1 MKPNKTAMNQSEFDF
16 DSTTKARTS
25 DPATSHKA
33 AASAKVSESHQLV
46 IEALAASPV
55 PLTSFE
61 IAAELSGACSPSRVR
76 GALAEMVALGEL
88 LVDDLGRS
96 EYGRQCSRYQ
106 LKRSVK

>member
-1 MKPNKTAMNQSEFDF
+1 MNQSEFDF

-33 AASAKVSESHQLV
+33 AASAKVSESHELV
-46 IEALAASPV
+46 RGFLSMSSG

-61 IAAELSGACSPSRVR
+61 IASALVGACSPSRVR

>member
-1 MKPNKTAMNQSEFDF
+1 MNQSEFDF

-33 AASAKVSESHQLV
+33 AASAKVSESHELV
-46 IEALAASPV
+46 RGFLSMSSG

-61 IAAELSGACSPSRVR
+61 IASALVGACSPSRVR

-88 LVDDLGRS
+88 LVDDLGVS

-106 LKRSVK
+106 LKR

>member
-1 MKPNKTAMNQSEFDF
+1 VQQREIDF
-16 DSTTKARTS
+16 DSLSRRT
-25 DPATSHKA
+25 DPPTSRKA

-76 GALAEMVALGEL
+76 GALAELYERGEL

-96 EYGRQCSRYQ
+96 EYGRQCSRYS
-106 LKRSVK
+106 LKR

>member
-1 MKPNKTAMNQSEFDF
+1 MNQSEFDF
-16 DSTTKARTS
+16 DAAATARRN

-33 AASAKVSESHQLV
+33 AASAKVSESHELV
-46 IEALAASPV
+46 RGFLSMSSG

-61 IAAELSGACSPSRVR
+61 IASALVGACSPSRVR

-106 LKRSVK
+106 LKR

>member
-1 MKPNKTAMNQSEFDF
+1 MNQSEFDF
-16 DSTTKARTS
+16 ESPTKARTS

-61 IAAELSGACSPSRVR
+61 IAAEVSERCSS
-76 GALAEMVALGEL
+76 MISVARNTVGN
-88 LVDDLGRS
+88 VP
-96 EYGRQCSRYQ
+96 
-106 LKRSVK
+106 VIN

>member
-33 AASAKVSESHQLV
+33 AASAKVAESH
-46 IEALAASPV
+46 AAVRAILSTSSEPW
-55 PLTSFE
+55 TSFE
-61 IAAELSGACSPSRVR
+61 IAAELSGNFSPSRVR

-88 LVDDLGRS
+88 LVDDLGVS

-106 LKRSVK
+106 LKR